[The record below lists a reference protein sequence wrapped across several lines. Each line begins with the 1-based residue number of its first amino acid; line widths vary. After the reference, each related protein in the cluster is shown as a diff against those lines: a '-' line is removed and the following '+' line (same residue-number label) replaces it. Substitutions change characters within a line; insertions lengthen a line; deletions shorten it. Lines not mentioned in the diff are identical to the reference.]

1 MPHRKAIG
9 IGQDDLDLGAVEQ
22 LVDESQTRAV
32 AEALMRLTDD
42 RQLHGLS
49 VPELLDALEQEI
61 AKRGLDALTRA
72 PRGDLARFRRF
83 ELAAA
88 LNRLRALKTG

>member
-1 MPHRKAIG
+1 
-9 IGQDDLDLGAVEQ
+9 
-22 LVDESQTRAV
+22 
-32 AEALMRLTDD
+32 
-42 RQLHGLS
+42 LHGLS

-61 AKRGLDALTRA
+61 AKRGLDALTRT